1 MNLRHPT
8 KYASR
13 DDFPRPPSPAVYKKI
28 AYTFLAI
35 TLIVVVGALWIS
47 SVRARVTVTVKRDT
61 TSVQSTV
68 EISKSPEQGQ
78 LQGRVVEGSFEKI
91 QEFDVKATS
100 NDAIDTQ
107 VQGTVKI
114 VNTYSKPQTL
124 IKTTR
129 LSTPDGRIYRI
140 DRTITVNPKES
151 VTVNAISDGK
161 GKQFTL
167 PPGMKLTIP
176 GLWIDLQKWIYAE
189 TTSGFTGGAS
199 SAKVVSSLDVSD
211 AQRVL
216 QDAVF
221 EQAKKTLRAEA
232 GVPEDWDAVYIQKLT
247 DKKTN
252 ISPGQTSDQFLASVK
267 LDVTGIFYASK
278 EMISLVRQKLSDRLP
293 EGRELVDFDA
303 RLVTFKA
310 DMADPSLEKAR
321 LSFSADATSR
331 LTENSPGLSKDS
343 IAGLPKD
350 QAKEKLLATDGVQD
364 VQVVIQPTWIGK
376 IPTMKDH
383 IDLIIK

>member
-1 MNLRHPT
+1 MNLRQP
-8 KYASR
+8 KYAAR
-13 DDFPRPPSPAVYKKI
+13 DGFPRPPSPAVYKKI

-35 TLIVVVGALWIS
+35 TSIVVVGALWVS
-47 SVRARVTVTVKRDT
+47 SVRARVTVTVKRDAA
-61 TSVQSTV
+61 SVRSTV

-78 LQGRVVEGSFEKI
+78 LKGRVVKGSFEKI
-91 QEFDVKATS
+91 QEFDVKDVST
-100 NDAIDTQ
+100 DAVDSV

-114 VNTYSKPQTL
+114 INNYSKSQTL

-129 LSTPDGRIYRI
+129 VSTPDGRIYRI
-140 DRTITVNPKES
+140 DRTVTIEPKES
-151 VTVNAISDGK
+151 VTVTAVSDGK
-161 GKQFTL
+161 GKQFVL
-167 PPGMKLTIP
+167 SPGMKLTIP

-189 TTSGFTGGAS
+189 TVSGFSGGAS
-199 SAKVVSSLDVSD
+199 SARVVSTLDVND
-211 AQRVL
+211 AQRAL

-232 GVPEDWDAVYIQKLT
+232 GVPEDWDAVYTQKLL

-252 ISPGQTSDQFLASVK
+252 VSAGQTSDQFLASVK
-267 LDVTGIFYASK
+267 LDVTGIFYPSK

-303 RLVTFKA
+303 KLVTFTI
-310 DMADPSLEKAR
+310 DMSDPVLEKAR
-321 LSFSADATSR
+321 ISFAADAISR
-331 LTENSPGLSKDS
+331 LTENSPGLSKEVV
-343 IAGLPKD
+343 AGLSKE
-350 QAKEKLLATDGVQD
+350 QAREKLISTDGVQD
-364 VQVVIQPTWIGK
+364 VQITIQPSWIGK